1 MPDVLTHFITSYVI
15 ASRIAGY
22 RRAVLLCLF
31 GLLPDID
38 VFLGMHRWCTHSIV
52 IATLI
57 ATPLIGVIWLFRSRK
72 LVRIA
77 IAAYLLYAIHI
88 VLDLFTAP
96 TPLLWPAYWEAY
108 MISIEVVGF
117 IEPGAEIGIVPHV
130 ELYSEPVKFVMHRVE
145 GPIVSTPGVLIAIA
159 LTSLLLIDRIDVP
172 NRGQHHYR

>member
-1 MPDVLTHFITSYVI
+1 MRVSGEA
-15 ASRIAGY
+15 ASRVTGI
-22 RRAVLLCLF
+22 R
-31 GLLPDID
+31 D
-38 VFLGMHRWCTHSIV
+38 THDRLS
-52 IATLI
+52 
-57 ATPLIGVIWLFRSRK
+57 TPLWEFRTT
-72 LVRIA
+72 
-77 IAAYLLYAIHI
+77 LLYAIHI
-88 VLDLFTAP
+88 VLDLFTVP
-96 TPLLWPAYWEAY
+96 TPLLWPKYWEAY